1 MADNL
6 PAPTSGGEISDLKRR
21 VTNLERLLS
30 VASRPVAP
38 TVVVFVL
45 NDGTDDPPP
54 PPQ

>member
-38 TVVVFVL
+38 TVVVFVP
-45 NDGTDDPPP
+45 NDGTDGPPP
-54 PPQ
+54 LPQ